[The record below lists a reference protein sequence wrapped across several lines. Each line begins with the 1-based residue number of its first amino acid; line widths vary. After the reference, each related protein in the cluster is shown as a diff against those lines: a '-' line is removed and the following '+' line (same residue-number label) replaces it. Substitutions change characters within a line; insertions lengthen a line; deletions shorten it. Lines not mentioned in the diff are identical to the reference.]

1 MKKLLTFILV
11 LIILAGVAGFIAYS
25 WYNGIANSPASNS
38 SETVEISVTEGDNL
52 NTISKTL
59 EDEGLIKSELALK
72 IYLRINDLSPNIKV
86 GNYSIP
92 KNLTMN
98 ELIIQLEQGV
108 FKSAVF
114 VLLREALRPDEA
126 ADAIELAVQDLGD
139 EVAFSKVEYLDIN
152 NNPWNY
158 TFSTDAQTFLD
169 TYKPDNKPLIG
180 FLFPDTYS
188 LDSDT
193 TALMLI
199 NTQIEN
205 LIKRLE
211 ENNVNLEDTTPE
223 TPTFYDVLTLASIID
238 KESAGADDRQLIS
251 SVFHNRIADGMPLQS
266 DATINFFTRRPDPR
280 ATIEETLIDNPYN
293 LYKYAGLTPTPI
305 NNPGVKSI
313 YAALYPKDSSYY
325 FFRHDTAANIYFS
338 ETYEEHQNSI
348 YLYP

>member
-1 MKKLLTFILV
+1 MILV
-11 LIILAGVAGFIAYS
+11 GATTFAAYN
-25 WYNGIANSPASNS
+25 WYQGIANSPASDS
-38 SETVEISVTEGDNL
+38 SESEEILVEEGDNL

-59 EDEGLIKSELALK
+59 EDKGLIKSELALK
-72 IYLRINDLSPNIKV
+72 IYLRVNELNPNIKV
-86 GNYSIP
+86 GNYSIA

-98 ELIIQLEQGV
+98 ELILQLEQGV
-108 FKSAVF
+108 FKSATF
-114 VLLREALRPDEA
+114 VLLREALRPDQA
-126 ADAIELAVQDLGD
+126 ADTIELSLQEMGN
-139 EVAFSKVEYLDIN
+139 EIAFSKEDYLDIN

-158 TFSTDAQTFLD
+158 TFSAEVQSFLD
-169 TYKPDNKPLIG
+169 LNKPANKPLIG

-188 LDSDT
+188 LNADT

-199 NTQIEN
+199 NTQIET
-205 LIKRLE
+205 LIRRLE
-211 ENNVNLEDTTPE
+211 ENNVDVNDTTPE

-266 DATINFFTRRPDPR
+266 DATINFFTRRDDPR

-305 NNPGVKSI
+305 NSPGVKSI
-313 YAALYPKDSSYY
+313 YAALYPKESSYY
-325 FFRHDTAANIYFS
+325 FFRHDTDANIYFS
-338 ETYEEHQNSI
+338 ETYTEHQNSI